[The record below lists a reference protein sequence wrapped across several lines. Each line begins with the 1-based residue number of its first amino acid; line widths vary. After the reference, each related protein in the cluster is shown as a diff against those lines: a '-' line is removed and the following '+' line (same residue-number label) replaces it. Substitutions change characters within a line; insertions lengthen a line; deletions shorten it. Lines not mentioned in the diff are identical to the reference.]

1 MPIQSNNGQSAAEW
15 DKCNMFRILAKYSRR
30 RARDMSRFCVARQG
44 ATVVEFALIAPAF
57 LAVLIAI
64 FQTAIFLFG
73 QMVLQTAADQAGR
86 YFMTGQ
92 AQNGG
97 WTASTIQTE
106 ICPTIQALF
115 TCANVIVVV
124 QNYSSFAAANT
135 SAPQLYSNGQPVT
148 NFAFDPGT
156 PGEIMVVQLVYQ
168 WSVVSGPLGFVLSN
182 LPNSAAEIIGVTAF
196 RVEPY

>member
-1 MPIQSNNGQSAAEW
+1 
-15 DKCNMFRILAKYSRR
+15 MFQILAKYSRR
-30 RARDMSRFCVARQG
+30 RARDISRFCSSRKA
-44 ATVVEFALIAPAF
+44 ATAVEFALIAPAF

-64 FQTAIFLFG
+64 FQTAIFLFA
-73 QMVLQTAADQAGR
+73 QSVLQTAADQAGR

-92 AQNGG
+92 AQNGA
-97 WTASTIQTE
+97 WSASTLQTK

-115 TCANVIVVV
+115 TCGNVIVVV
-124 QNYSSFAAANT
+124 QNYASFAAANT

-182 LPNSAAEIIGVTAF
+182 LPNSASEIIGVTAF
-196 RVEPY
+196 RVEPYSS